1 MRQRRHQRF
10 LRRLCYGAFVPIP
23 PPPPGSE
30 GGHHKGTG
38 IHWFHQQ
45 VPKKNSARH
54 LVGLPPKSPLLDG
67 LESVTGSGGARGR
80 KDQRRLSK
88 NGPRRQ
94 ARRPQT
100 PVGRLCTREQ
110 PHVSSGVPGVTSF
123 KLATRHPARA
133 TPTPRPPPRRPG
145 PGTSRTRGARL
156 SRSQQRQATSP
167 PGILPGTG
175 DQGAARAP
183 APLRS
188 RRPGALGG
196 AACRTHRAW
205 PPCRPRRASSPR
217 GRAPPAGCCS
227 PPRPPAARA
236 AAALCSTPWARGPPP
251 RLPALPRLP
260 GVSLRAHAA
269 ARRKLLP
276 GSSAASA
283 PPPPLRPRAPPRAG
297 EGARSPPRLPAG
309 SAEAPRSPQRPG
321 SGGRP
326 PGSLGG

>member
-1 MRQRRHQRF
+1 MRQRCHQRF
-10 LRRLCYGAFVPIP
+10 LRSLCYGAFVPI
-23 PPPPGSE
+23 PPGSE

-54 LVGLPPKSPLLDG
+54 LVGPPPKSPLLDG
-67 LESVTGSGGARGR
+67 LESVTGPRGARGR
-80 KDQRRLSK
+80 RDQRRLSK

-123 KLATRHPARA
+123 KLATRHAARA
-133 TPTPRPPPRRPG
+133 TPTPPPPPRRPG
-145 PGTSRTRGARL
+145 LVGD
-156 SRSQQRQATSP
+156 QATFP

-188 RRPGALGG
+188 RRPGAPGG

-217 GRAPPAGCCS
+217 GRAPPEGCCS

-236 AAALCSTPWARGPPP
+236 AAALCLKPWARGPPP
-251 RLPALPRLP
+251 RLPALPQLP

-269 ARRKLLP
+269 ARRRLLP